1 MDSVF
6 KMVSGFFSGLL
17 TLLLAVLPVAILW
30 QVLTG
35 TTVVGMDII
44 GNLTAIV
51 TQLGDGGFVGLI
63 VLVFIASFFMKK

>member
-6 KMVSGFFSGLL
+6 KMVSGFFSGVL
-17 TLLLAVLPVAILW
+17 TLLLALLPVAILW

-35 TTVVGMDII
+35 TTVFGMDII
-44 GNLTAIV
+44 GNLTDIV

>member
-6 KMVSGFFSGLL
+6 KMVSGFFSGVL

-35 TTVVGMDII
+35 TTVFGMDII

>member
-35 TTVVGMDII
+35 TTVFGMDII

-51 TQLGDGGFVGLI
+51 TQLGDGGFVG
-63 VLVFIASFFMKK
+63 